1 MPRTCASL
9 RSNER
14 WVECGGR
21 LWRETLSFIHR
32 LGEVRFIVGGA
43 PVEKFEPS
51 VCPPYSER
59 LRVWG
64 AGGARFAAGVAMAPF
79 ETSMG
84 EDFQRGDIA
93 KAKTQVGFKAAVSTR
108 AEELFKERTIGL
120 KTKEEFAGTKSA
132 IEADLNEE
140 KERAKRE
147 ADESEVRRLDD
158 RRKKKKKKASAAAA
172 KLSFA
177 DDEEVEAENEGG
189 GSKEGDAKDGSRF
202 GKLGKNP
209 AVKTDFL
216 PDRDRELE
224 DAKEAIRLKEEY
236 RAAMKAKLESSF
248 DLHFLYWQSRG
259 MLGQDVRKIKCVMSV
274 KYGDSVA
281 DLLNRFRDDNHRE
294 YPELA
299 HLTGEQCMFA
309 KEGLIVPGHH
319 TWFELINT
327 GCVVQDKDVFKDLD
341 SPKFVTDKDKANEK
355 KAGLEVK
362 ESLKLYSYL
371 DAGCVMDRK
380 WFDRN
385 SKTFPMCKWEVY
397 NPRKDYRTAFV
408 GDAGPAVVNTEH
420 VS

>member
-1 MPRTCASL
+1 
-9 RSNER
+9 
-14 WVECGGR
+14 
-21 LWRETLSFIHR
+21 
-32 LGEVRFIVGGA
+32 
-43 PVEKFEPS
+43 
-51 VCPPYSER
+51 
-59 LRVWG
+59 
-64 AGGARFAAGVAMAPF
+64 MAPF

-84 EDFQRGDIA
+84 EDFQRGNIA

-147 ADESEVRRLDD
+147 ADESEVRRLDE
-158 RRKKKKKKASAAAA
+158 RRKKKKKKKASAAAA

-177 DDEEVEAENEGG
+177 DDDEVEDENEGG

-341 SPKFVTDKDKANEK
+341 SPKFVTDKDKANER
-355 KAGLEVK
+355 KAGIEVK

>member
-1 MPRTCASL
+1 
-9 RSNER
+9 
-14 WVECGGR
+14 
-21 LWRETLSFIHR
+21 
-32 LGEVRFIVGGA
+32 
-43 PVEKFEPS
+43 
-51 VCPPYSER
+51 
-59 LRVWG
+59 
-64 AGGARFAAGVAMAPF
+64 MAPF

-120 KTKEEFAGTKSA
+120 KTKEEFAGTKNA

-177 DDEEVEAENEGG
+177 DDDEVEDENEGG

-248 DLHFLYWQSRG
+248 DLHFRYWQSRG
-259 MLGQDVRKIKCVMSV
+259 RLGQDVRKIK
-274 KYGDSVA
+274 
-281 DLLNRFRDDNHRE
+281 
-294 YPELA
+294 
-299 HLTGEQCMFA
+299 
-309 KEGLIVPGHH
+309 
-319 TWFELINT
+319 
-327 GCVVQDKDVFKDLD
+327 
-341 SPKFVTDKDKANEK
+341 
-355 KAGLEVK
+355 
-362 ESLKLYSYL
+362 
-371 DAGCVMDRK
+371 
-380 WFDRN
+380 
-385 SKTFPMCKWEVY
+385 
-397 NPRKDYRTAFV
+397 
-408 GDAGPAVVNTEH
+408 
-420 VS
+420 